1 MTQKTMSS
9 AVFAY
14 KAKKLLDAVL
24 VGTNS
29 CLPRHLAMSISTWI
43 NEYVRFTYGNQ
54 VVKDD
59 LFAHGIVEGISP
71 EDYVVEKSFFEL
83 PDDECVE
90 CEHPRRAHNCPI
102 SQQYPNACGYLC
114 GCHEFTQEHGEIED
128 ELSEDDIE
136 QRLMG
141 IESRVATDLQGIVN
155 RIERLESRIDM
166 ENEHSPL
173 CGLERRIAQLEA
185 RPSGDYAGISA
196 RLSQLELQMNRRQ
209 QHVNNR
215 FKALGSALNRM
226 SRTLARRQAEIKE
239 LRTKF
244 DDHLKR

>member
-1 MTQKTMSS
+1 MTQGTMSS

-24 VGTNS
+24 VDTNP

-90 CEHPRRAHNCPI
+90 CEHPRRSHNCPI

-128 ELSEDDIE
+128 EDDYATVAFE
-136 QRLMG
+136 RRLA
-141 IESRVATDLQGIVN
+141 E
-155 RIERLESRIDM
+155 LEVKVDM

-173 CGLERRIAQLEA
+173 CGLERRIAQLEI
-185 RPSGDYAGISA
+185 RPSSDYTGISA

-209 QHVNNR
+209 QHVNNH
-215 FKALGSALNRM
+215 FKALGSALNDM

-244 DDHLKR
+244 DDRLKR